1 MLHGFVRRPQFRT
14 RRRANSEISRDDGL
28 MYEYFSFRLGGNRT
42 HEVSPEEP
50 DASAFRLESRGV
62 SSKCTRGG

>member
-1 MLHGFVRRPQFRT
+1 MLIVKSLEMMGW
-14 RRRANSEISRDDGL
+14 L
-28 MYEYFSFRLGGNRT
+28 MSILGFRLRKDRT

>member
-1 MLHGFVRRPQFRT
+1 MLHGFVGRPQFRA
-14 RRRANSEISRDDGL
+14 RRRANSEISRDDAL
-28 MYEYFSFRLGGNRT
+28 VYEYFGFRLGGDRT

-62 SSKCTRGG
+62 SSKYTRGG